1 MQKFSL
7 AQIFLVVFV
16 VSLIACDG
24 KKGTMGKIQPSTQPL
39 SATYNAPFSES
50 VAPISKGVYQAPK
63 GENCENVFKKNAAQ
77 ISEEKAGVYGSEG
90 RYRYINEE
98 KETAMLVNLF
108 YNSGT
113 FGLMLRLAHKHKNI
127 CVEHGAPFGM
137 RFTSDK
143 NVAYVLE
150 GRHKSNCTK
159 LDGSKNDYA
168 VGIYE
173 LPINSL
179 AFKAMLENDLE
190 FFAVQTSEGFTPM
203 AAINSTE
210 GVTGF
215 KNAVRC
221 AYEAVGNN
229 IDLSDNSSLINNSL
243 IDSNQNDADQVLK
256 DIE

>member
-7 AQIFLVVFV
+7 AQSFLVVFV

-24 KKGTMGKIQPSTQPL
+24 KKETREKIKLTNQPL
-39 SATYNAPFSES
+39 SVSYNAPFSEG
-50 VAPISKGVYQAPK
+50 VAPKLEGGYQAPK
-63 GENCENVFKKNAAQ
+63 GDNCENVFKKDAAQ

-90 RYRYINEE
+90 SYRYISPE
-98 KETAMLVNLF
+98 KETAMVVNLF
-108 YNSGT
+108 YKAGT
-113 FGLMLRLAHKHKNI
+113 FGLMLRMAHQNKNLCI
-127 CVEHGAPFGM
+127 AHDAPFGM

-143 NVAYVLE
+143 NVAYVLD
-150 GRHKSNCTK
+150 GQHKSNCTK

-179 AFKAMLENDLE
+179 AFKALLETDLE

-203 AAINSTE
+203 GAINSTE
-210 GVTGF
+210 GVTGL

-229 IDLSDNSSLINNSL
+229 IDLSDNASLINNSL
-243 IDSNQNDADQVLK
+243 LNSD
-256 DIE
+256 